1 MIGFPKYFNSKQ
13 DYINMVQAWPSEYAE
28 CGTRAQMI
36 AALDLLLSTATMQ
49 RAIWPEGFD
58 PLNPGTEPVQP
69 IGWETVTDPNGSIFR
84 LGCDVDQVTKLKGL
98 VEELDPLIE
107 QAETW
112 VTATSLPD
120 VSSAMDDVA
129 LSLTDLS
136 FMENNVID
144 SLGAAKSDL
153 DQAISDESSIM
164 PVARIN
170 QFLED
175 IIGLRNLI
183 IGGMI

>member
-1 MIGFPKYFNSKQ
+1 
-13 DYINMVQAWPSEYAE
+13 
-28 CGTRAQMI
+28 
-36 AALDLLLSTATMQ
+36 
-49 RAIWPEGFD
+49 
-58 PLNPGTEPVQP
+58 
-69 IGWETVTDPNGSIFR
+69 
-84 LGCDVDQVTKLKGL
+84 VDQVTKLKGL